1 MDTPA
6 WHTIDAG
13 SSLRRYQ
20 ERAVNELL
28 GVLAEPGSRVCL
40 VAPAG
45 AGKTR
50 CAIHVA
56 AALALPVEVR
66 VPTTALVHQWR
77 QRLQDQLVPV
87 ADGPPAPVNVDT
99 YAGGDGLPDEALL
112 ILDEAHHLGAEWGR
126 RLESSL
132 GPSTRILG
140 LTATPPE
147 GSPGWDRFLSLV
159 GTRPVEVAA
168 PPLVRDGHLS
178 PFLDLV
184 WPVIADLDDM
194 PELRAAHD
202 AIRGVELTLH
212 DELGA
217 WIARALRE
225 DLERLTEDRYAHQGE
240 LLVAL
245 CRVRHSAGGELPL
258 DLPPDPDLIAPP
270 SLHDRVRVL
279 WAFDPDREAIRQAIR
294 SAGFRRAGKGLVLRD
309 DVAYRSL
316 AASRSRV
323 RGLLD
328 VLALESRVRT
338 DWLRAL
344 VLTDRDV
351 EGNRLS
357 ARQVLRALVACE
369 DTDVLDP
376 ILVTGRAFWVDDDLW
391 PRLEARLPDLPWRHC
406 GDHREADVSSWST
419 AERVA
424 LATRMLSEGTT
435 RCLVGTRHLLGE
447 GWDCPAVNCVVDL
460 TGIVAPVTVNQVR
473 GRALRTDPA
482 DPGKVASLWE
492 VLPVLPG
499 VDGGERMLR
508 AMARRHAHTLG
519 LDGQGRIRAGVD
531 RIDRALLGT
540 AAQVAADANG
550 LRARMAARLEAKEE
564 VTARWSVG
572 AGYVDRRTW
581 RIDGRS
587 GGRDKCRVRTPPD
600 PGRTV
605 QAHAGAQVPRKR
617 RRGLAALLLAGA
629 GAGLTTTTVIVG
641 LSPFL
646 LCGAAALMSASM
658 WFAVARMRGLD
669 PQDAAA
675 RALDA
680 AMRENGQLHGPLR
693 REGTTWWID
702 GDPDESRR
710 FAEALSELMGP
721 VRYPRYL
728 LLEPDGGVW
737 PVPTA
742 VGGDR
747 GTTDR
752 FATAWAT
759 HVGPCEA
766 IYARQGR
773 GRALLKEAWRSTSR
787 GDVDVVEIWE

>member
-13 SSLRRYQ
+13 SRLRRYQ
-20 ERAVNELL
+20 KRAVDELL
-28 GVLAEPGSRVCL
+28 GTLAEPGSRACL

-56 AALALPVEVR
+56 AALALPVEIR

-77 QRLQDQLVPV
+77 QRIQDQLVPV
-87 ADGPPAPVNVDT
+87 ADGSEAPVNVDT
-99 YAGGDGLPDEALL
+99 YAGGDGPPDGSLL

-126 RLESSL
+126 RLESNL
-132 GPSTRILG
+132 GPSVRVLG

-202 AIRGVELTLH
+202 AIRGAEVALH
-212 DELGA
+212 DELSA
-217 WIARALRE
+217 WIARSLRE
-225 DLERLTEDRYAHQGE
+225 DLERLTEDRYAHQGG

-245 CRVRHSAGGELPL
+245 CRVRHAGGGALPL
-258 DLPPDPDLIAPP
+258 DLPPDPDLTAPP

-279 WAFDPDREAIRQAIR
+279 WAFDPVREAIRHAIR
-294 SAGFRRAGKGLVLRD
+294 SAGFRRAGTGLVLRD

-328 VLALESRVRT
+328 VLALEARVRT

-351 EGNRLS
+351 EGSRLS
-357 ARQVLRALVACE
+357 ARQVLRTLVGCE

-376 ILVTGRAFWVDDDLW
+376 ILVTGKAFWVDDDLW
-391 PRLEARLPDLPWRHC
+391 PRLEARLPDLPWRSC
-406 GDHREADVSSWST
+406 GDHREVDVSSWST

-424 LATRMLSEGTT
+424 LATRLLTEGTT

-473 GRALRTDPA
+473 GRALRPDPA

-519 LDGQGRIRAGVD
+519 IDEQGRIRAGVD
-531 RIDRALLGT
+531 RIDKALVGT
-540 AAQVAADANG
+540 ASQVAADSNG
-550 LRARMAARLEAKEE
+550 IRARMTGRLEAKEE

-572 AGYVDRRTW
+572 AEYVDRRTW
-581 RIDGRS
+581 RVDGLS
-587 GGRDKCRVRTPPD
+587 GGRRICRVARRPD
-600 PGRTV
+600 PGRVLPARSEAWLPT
-605 QAHAGAQVPRKR
+605 RR
-617 RRGLAALLLAGA
+617 RRGVASLVLG
-629 GAGLTTTTVIVG
+629 GAGLGLAAVVLAASLPPATLVG
-641 LSPFL
+641 SAALAAASGWFAWRRRRERDPR
-646 LCGAAALMSASM
+646 GAA
-658 WFAVARMRGLD
+658 V
-669 PQDAAA
+669 

-680 AMRENGQLHGPLR
+680 ALRDLGQVQGPLHG
-693 REGTTWWID
+693 EDSTWWIE
-702 GDPDESRR
+702 GGPEESRR
-710 FAEALSELMGP
+710 FAEALSELLGP

-728 LLEPDGGVW
+728 LLEPDGGIW
-737 PVPTA
+737 PVPAT

-747 GTTDR
+747 GTADR
-752 FATAWAT
+752 MAEAWAA

-766 IYARQGR
+766 VYARQGR
-773 GRALLKEAWRSTSR
+773 GRTMLKEAWRAASH
-787 GDVDVVEIWE
+787 GDVEVVEVWE

>member
-1 MDTPA
+1 MNVPSWTPIA
-6 WHTIDAG
+6 AG
-13 SSLRRYQ
+13 SPLRRYQ
-20 ERAVNELL
+20 QRVVEELL
-28 GVLAEPGSRVCL
+28 DALSEPGRRVCL

-56 AALALPVEVR
+56 AALELPVEVR
-66 VPTTALVHQWR
+66 VPTTALVQQWSGR
-77 QRLQDQLVPV
+77 IRDQLIPLEGGSAPPV
-87 ADGPPAPVNVDT
+87 HLDT
-99 YAGGDGLPDEALL
+99 YAGGDPPPDGSLL

-126 RLESSL
+126 RLEAAM
-132 GPSTRILG
+132 GPSVRILG

-194 PELRAAHD
+194 PELRAAHG
-202 AIRGVELTLH
+202 AIRDAEESLSSELA
-212 DELGA
+212 A
-217 WIARALRE
+217 WIARSLRE
-225 DLERLTEDRYAHQGE
+225 DLEQLTEDRYANRGE

-245 CRVRHSAGGELPL
+245 CRVRHADGGDLPL
-258 DLPPDPDLIAPP
+258 DLPPDPDLTAPP

-279 WAFDPDREAIRQAIR
+279 WAFGPEREEIRQAIR
-294 SAGFRRAGKGLVLRD
+294 TAGFRRAGRGIVLRD

-328 VLALESRVRT
+328 VLTLEARVRT

-357 ARQVLRALVACE
+357 ARQVLRALVGHE
-369 DTDVLDP
+369 GTDALDP
-376 ILVTGRAFWVDDDLW
+376 ILVTGKAFWVDDDLW
-391 PRLEARLPDLPWRHC
+391 PRVKDRLPDLPWHAR
-406 GDHREADVSSWST
+406 GDHREVDVSAWST
-419 AERVA
+419 ADRVG
-424 LATRMLSEGTT
+424 LATRMLTEGAT

-473 GRALRTDPA
+473 GRALRPDPA

-519 LDGQGRIRAGVD
+519 IDGRGRIRAGVD
-531 RIDRALLGT
+531 RIDRALVGSAT
-540 AAQVAADANG
+540 EVAAQAPDI
-550 LRARMAARLEAKEE
+550 RSRMEARLEAKEAMTE
-564 VTARWSVG
+564 RWSVG
-572 AGYVDRRTW
+572 TEYRDRRTW

-587 GGRDKCRVRTPPD
+587 TARQPCRLRARPD
-600 PGRTV
+600 PAKLIRARAT
-605 QAHAGAQVPRKR
+605 AQVPRRR
-617 RRGLAALLLAGA
+617 RRGLAALLLGGA
-629 GAGLTTTTVIVG
+629 GVGLAAATAVAGLPPPV
-641 LSPFL
+641 L
-646 LCGAAALMSASM
+646 LGAAALLTASM
-658 WFAVARMRGLD
+658 GVAVPRLRRRD
-669 PQDAAA
+669 PRHAAVQ
-675 RALDA
+675 ALDA
-680 AMRENGQLHGPLR
+680 ALRENGRVQGPLQR
-693 REGTTWWID
+693 DGQTWWIE
-702 GDPDESRR
+702 GGTGESRR
-710 FAEALSELMGP
+710 FAEALAELLGP

-728 LLEPDGGVW
+728 LLESDGGVW
-737 PVPTA
+737 PVPTE

-747 GTTDR
+747 GTADR
-752 FATAWAT
+752 FAEAWAT

-766 IYARQGR
+766 LYARQGR
-773 GRALLKEAWRSTSR
+773 GKELLRQAWRAAGR
-787 GDVDVVEIWE
+787 GEVEVVEIWE